1 MYTITNTTVQQRYPT
16 KQHVTRIKYASTNPF
31 INISINELTQEV
43 TQFRS
48 GEINNTLPLQRFKP
62 FNGKISGSHEDIDS
76 SRWVKGPMP
85 FSGND
90 PRNCFTQSAIMRLKI
105 SRGIRDQPA
114 VWCDTN
120 IIYCSLSAAFDCTD
134 RAIIDTPL
142 SCNKIQPHASA
153 PGDGANVYL
162 RINCFQPCGGMRVR
176 GDRWNKTQ
184 HKRWIINNKVD
195 FYLFIRI
202 RWKLKNNLK
211 IMITLV

>member
-1 MYTITNTTVQQRYPT
+1 M
-16 KQHVTRIKYASTNPF
+16 TRIKYAWANPF

-105 SRGIRDQPA
+105 SGSFGI
-114 VWCDTN
+114 
-120 IIYCSLSAAFDCTD
+120 SLPFDVIRILYIVHC
-134 RAIIDTPL
+134 RPRLIAPIAQLSTPL
-142 SCNKIQPHASA
+142 CPVIKFNRTHPRQ
-153 PGDGANVYL
+153 GVGCANVST
-162 RINCFQPCGGMRVR
+162 
-176 GDRWNKTQ
+176 NK
-184 HKRWIINNKVD
+184 
-195 FYLFIRI
+195 LFSSVWRNASE
-202 RWKLKNNLK
+202 RRS
-211 IMITLV
+211 ME

>member
-1 MYTITNTTVQQRYPT
+1 M
-16 KQHVTRIKYASTNPF
+16 TRIKYASINPF

-153 PGDGANVYL
+153 RGEGCANVSANKL
-162 RINCFQPCGGMRVR
+162 FSSVCGKMRAR
-176 GDRWNKTQ
+176 EDRWNKTQ
-184 HKRWIINNKVD
+184 HFKRKIINNKVG
-195 FYLFIRI
+195 FYVDICTNSIRE
-202 RWKLKNNLK
+202 LKNNFE
-211 IMITLV
+211 IMITPV